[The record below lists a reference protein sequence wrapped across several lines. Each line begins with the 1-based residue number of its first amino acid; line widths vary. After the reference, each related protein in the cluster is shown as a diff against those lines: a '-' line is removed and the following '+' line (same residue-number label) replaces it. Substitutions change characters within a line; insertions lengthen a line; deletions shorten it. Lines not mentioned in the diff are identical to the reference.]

1 MTKSKRRKNCFDT
14 VRARIMLAKR
24 ARQTNPAFSAAHQLL
39 AIFGL
44 LALSMPKP
52 IIESTPKPLA
62 LSKDLLSKKL
72 GVAKRYVDVYLS
84 RGAVPYSHLLDHLRG
99 AATRGDA
106 LSELRKRMP
115 AETLDWLTEIEEHET
130 WSSLTMCFSKDGD
143 EQTELKMLKAA
154 AEWEESKPSGDKQP
168 KPTSGSG
175 GKVGGDGK
183 GGIGGVGSP
192 PSPSPDVDPDHD
204 PNKPKN

>member
-72 GVAKRYVDVYLS
+72 GVAKRYVDIYLS
-84 RGAVPYSHLLDHLRG
+84 KGAVPYSHLLDHLRG

-115 AETLDWLTEIEEHET
+115 PETLDWLTEIEEQEA

-143 EQTELKMLKAA
+143 ERTELKMLKAA
-154 AEWEESKPSGDKQP
+154 AEWEESKHSDDVQP

-175 GKVGGDGK
+175 GKGGGVGGG
-183 GGIGGVGSP
+183 GGVGSP
-192 PSPSPDVDPDHD
+192 PSPNPEVDPDHN
-204 PNKPKN
+204 PNKPKI